1 MPDDAPRISR
11 PGRIE
16 ELPVLVEH
24 VREACARAGAD
35 HATAF
40 EVRLAVEEVC
50 MNLIRHGYAGGE
62 PGPIEIGVGAEPGR
76 LVVTIVDF
84 SPPFAPEDAPA
95 PDLSSDAEHRTPG
108 GLGWHLVKRV
118 VDEIR
123 YAPGGTKGNRLT
135 LVKYF
140 ERGETKEDVHGNHG
154 ARIGS
159 ADGGRD
165 PRER

>member
-1 MPDDAPRISR
+1 VPDDAPRISR

-16 ELPVLVEH
+16 ELPVLVDH

-50 MNLIRHGYAGGE
+50 MNLIRYGYADRD
-62 PGPIEIGVGAEPGR
+62 PGPIEIGVRAEPRG

-84 SPPFAPEDAPA
+84 SPPFAPEDAPV

-108 GLGWHLVKRV
+108 GLGWYLVKRV

-123 YAPGGTKGNRLT
+123 YEPGGAKGNRLT

-140 ERGETKEDVHGNHG
+140 KGGEAKEDVHGDHG

-159 ADGGRD
+159 ADGRGD
-165 PRER
+165 PRKR